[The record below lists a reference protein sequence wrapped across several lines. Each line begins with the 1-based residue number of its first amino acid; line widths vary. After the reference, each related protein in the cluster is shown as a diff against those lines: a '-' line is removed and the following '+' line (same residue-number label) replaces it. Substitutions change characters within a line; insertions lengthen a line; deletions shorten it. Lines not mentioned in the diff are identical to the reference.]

1 MSSMPLEISE
11 LKSVPAKNNIP
22 RPSKPKNKSKGK
34 KLSVSQLMLNYL
46 HVHKKHQGLI
56 IL

>member
-22 RPSKPKNKSKGK
+22 RPSKPKNKSKDK
-34 KLSVSQLMLNYL
+34 KLSVSQSIVNYL
-46 HVHKKHQGLI
+46 HTYK
-56 IL
+56 